1 MVTQVQEK
9 SMVPTVLVGVGGT
22 GKEVLLRTRRLIEES
37 YGSLDKFP
45 IVSFLWVDTDKD
57 YKTNEPDAAGSSLKE
72 NEKYWASV
80 TGEQVNHMMTNMGQ
94 FPWINAWFPEELERN
109 MGALVAGAG
118 QIRACGRFAFFYNY
132 HNIRGEFNEAC
143 KRIKGHDTYM
153 QETYGIKVESNGL
166 NVFIAGSLSGGT
178 GSGMLLDLGYCIRHW
193 LQGVSN
199 PSITAIMPMPN
210 AFASIQVGDR
220 VLANGYAAL
229 MELSYFSDHRTEY
242 VAQFSQGLVDE
253 VRSTLPPF
261 DFTYLVGTQNGKFD
275 LDQLREMIAQNI
287 FLDLTSDFAPH
298 KKSIRDNMKGSWSTS
313 DPGGR
318 GYPRNFMSFG
328 LATFEVPMAQIR
340 ANLVH
345 RLAADLVRWWIN
357 DSVDLMPMIV
367 EQLRT
372 GTLKTMRLTEA
383 ELLSDLASSK
393 GNLLITEMS
402 AWVNSIR
409 REIASEDK
417 LQCTFQG
424 ANLLGPE
431 KGKILEFVD
440 YLKAKVDG
448 YRNENLRDLDPNE
461 KVHGAFLQ
469 AMYNNRDRI
478 VQAGKRALEQEF
490 YRIIEDR
497 NRGPK
502 FAAAFITN
510 TRQIFANAAEKFQ
523 HDAERIYQPNEKNRE
538 RQYSQALIEI
548 TETRTSFGIT
558 KQAQMER
565 LSAQALSGLEG
576 ALNAFVQNKARTEGL
591 KVIERL
597 QDCLNQLEQRLAQL
611 NTTFAQLRGDFTK
624 AAQQDANRAEA
635 LEINGIKLY
644 DKEELNH
651 IYNDLIEC
659 QVSEDTGV
667 QRRFDAGLGHICSI
681 MTPDILKVAS
691 PLWKDQRQ
699 VDEVMQLLDITQ
711 LPQVSINDFRS
722 KILDRV
728 GQVIA
733 KAPQASRLNQDLV
746 ACDRLFKLANNN
758 EQEISQKIGLVY
770 EKSQPLLDLSQA
782 TLMAAGFNAPRDTRV
797 ALLGGIGT
805 ANPAAMKL
813 IPHIQT
819 QVGKADA
826 ISPLGEQERH
836 RIVFV
841 QEIGGFSLRS
851 VNGMDNLRTHYQNW
865 KGQMIMAK
873 RAQLRG
879 EAMNLPI
886 PVHTDKRMPFW
897 DFAPEDDKVYQLVV
911 LARALG
917 VLQLVQHQ
925 KTKEDLVRYVQ
936 SGVIGDQ
943 NVDIASSWVDA
954 VQVLAVAACR
964 PDREEIQRQVNKIL
978 TSAESPEQKAQCYQ
992 QFMTYLEQR
1001 EGELHRDGGKDS
1013 PEYKREAAILRNTI
1027 EQYSLKVDVVISPP
1041 PVIAPISPIMDP
1053 PRPLDP
1059 VVVPPN
1065 SGVKE
1070 ESYAQFEQDLK
1081 QLANLNIPVPT
1092 FLGIAKEKAASLGL
1106 DSARVQTILKKFVK
1120 QTEPDEE
1127 AYRQCLS
1134 ELVNQIPANHFED
1147 IARVKALEMGIEIDR
1162 AKLIWNAFLKS

>member
-1 MVTQVQEK
+1 MAAQVQEK

-22 GKEVLLRTRRLIEES
+22 GKEVLLRSRRLIEES
-37 YGSLDKFP
+37 YGSLEKFP
-45 IVSFLWVDTDKD
+45 IVSFLWIDTDKE
-57 YKTNEPDAAGSSLKE
+57 YQTNEPDAAGSPLKE

-80 TGEQVNHMMTNMGQ
+80 TGEQVNNMMTNMSHY
-94 FPWINAWFPEELERN
+94 PWINAWFPEELERN

-132 HNIRGEFNEAC
+132 HNIRGRFNDAC
-143 KRIKGHDTYM
+143 SRVKGHDTYM
-153 QETYGIKVESNGL
+153 QETYGIKVQNDGL

-210 AFASIQVGDR
+210 AFASIQVGDK

-229 MELSYFSDHRTEY
+229 MELSYFSDHRTKY

-357 DSVDLMPMIV
+357 DSVELMPTIV
-367 EQLRT
+367 DQLRT

-383 ELLSDLASSK
+383 ELLSDLASSNGK
-393 GNLLITEMS
+393 LLITEMA

-409 REIASEDK
+409 SEIASEDK

-424 ANLLGPE
+424 ANLIGSE
-431 KGKILEFVD
+431 KGKILGFVD
-440 YLKAKVDG
+440 YLKTKVDS
-448 YRNENLRDLDPNE
+448 YRNDNLRDLNQNE

-469 AMYNNRDRI
+469 TMYDNRDKI
-478 VQAGKRALEQEF
+478 VQAGKRELEQEF

-510 TRQIFANAAEKFQ
+510 TRQIFSNAAEKFH
-523 HDAERIYQPNEKNRE
+523 HDSEKVYQPNEKNRE
-538 RQYSQALIEI
+538 RQYSQALVEI

-558 KQAQMER
+558 KQAQMEK
-565 LSAQALSGLEG
+565 LSTQALSGLEG
-576 ALNAFVQNKARTEGL
+576 ALNAFIQNKARTEGL

-597 QDCLNQLEQRLAQL
+597 QDCLNRLEQRLAQL
-611 NTTFAQLRGDFTK
+611 NTIFNQLRDSFTK
-624 AAQQDANRAEA
+624 AAQRDANRADA
-635 LEINGIKLY
+635 LAINGIKLY
-644 DKEELNH
+644 DKEELNQ

-659 QVSEDTGV
+659 QVSEDMGV
-667 QRRFDAGLGHICSI
+667 QKKFDAGLGQICSI
-681 MTPDILKVAS
+681 MTPDILKAAS

-699 VDEVMQLLDITQ
+699 ADEVMQLLDITQ
-711 LPQVSINDFRS
+711 LPQVSIDDFRS

-728 GQVIA
+728 EQVIA
-733 KAPQASRLNQDLV
+733 KAPQASRLNRDLV

-758 EQEISQKIGLVY
+758 DKDISQKIGLVY
-770 EKSQPLLDLSQA
+770 EKSQPLLDLSKA
-782 TLMAAGFNAPRDTRV
+782 TLMAAGFSAPRDTRV
-797 ALLGGIGT
+797 ALLGGSGT

-813 IPHIQT
+813 IPYIET

-851 VNGMDNLRTHYQNW
+851 VNGMDHLRTHYQNW

-879 EAMNLPI
+879 EAMSLPI

-897 DFAPEDDKVYQLVV
+897 DLAPEDAKVYQLVV

-925 KTKEDLVRYVQ
+925 KTKEDIVRYVQ

-964 PDREEIQRQVNKIL
+964 PDYEEIQRQVDKIL
-978 TSAESPEQKAQCYQ
+978 SLAESPEKKSQCYQ

-1001 EGELHRDGGKDS
+1001 EGELKRDGGKDS
-1013 PEYKREAAILRNTI
+1013 PEHKREAEILKKTI
-1027 EQYSLKVDVVISPP
+1027 EKYDLKVDVVISSP
-1041 PVIAPISPIMDP
+1041 PVIEPVKPIIDPTTLIESIDP
-1053 PRPLDP
+1053 P
-1059 VVVPPN
+1059 VVDSPPIVGEKN
-1065 SGVKE
+1065 
-1070 ESYAQFEQDLK
+1070 YAQFEQDLK

-1092 FLGIAKEKAASLGL
+1092 FLGLAKEKAASLGL
-1106 DSARVQTILKKFVK
+1106 DPTRVQTILKKFVK
-1120 QTEPDEE
+1120 
-1127 AYRQCLS
+1127 
-1134 ELVNQIPANHFED
+1134 
-1147 IARVKALEMGIEIDR
+1147 
-1162 AKLIWNAFLKS
+1162 